1 MNGKQIQEKSLNHIE
16 DNVNDSSIFSNFPDE
31 IEHLEKIKDKLN
43 DALESYNKSVKH
55 YDEQYMDSKRYLANY
70 RSEIDPKE
78 IFQNE
83 ISMEQIERAGT
94 HAVKMRDRINKLLE
108 SPYFARIDFTED
120 ESEIP
125 SVFYIGRFSFS
136 DANQSNIL
144 IYDWRTPISSMF
156 YDCELGQAG
165 YDAPVGRINGDLTR
179 KRQLKI
185 VQGEMKYVLESSI
198 NIQDD
203 VLQRELSHTSDEKMK
218 TIIAT
223 IQREQNQIIRNE
235 QAETLIIQGV
245 AGSGKTSIALHRIAY
260 LLYRFKDTLSAK
272 NVVILSP
279 NKVFAD
285 YISNVL
291 PELGE
296 EPIFEMSFADVAEIQ
311 LDGIINFEPDKDP
324 LETNDTAWAE
334 RVKFKSRFEFIK
346 MMDDYLEYATT
357 EYFQPTD
364 YEFGNFKVDREWIL
378 SRYNAY
384 KNYPI
389 KIKLSEVASDIYDK
403 LQTENIRDDELPK
416 PKSIL
421 KKLSEMFKIKNT
433 LALYKDFYKTMK
445 LPDKFVMPD
454 KKTLEWAD
462 VYPFMY
468 FHSVFEGL
476 KENKLIK
483 HVIIDEMQDYTPVQY
498 IVLNKLFKCKK
509 TILGDYGQ
517 SLNPNHLHSL
527 DDLKKVY
534 EGVNYVELNKSY
546 RSTYE
551 IINFAKQIQNV
562 TKLEPIERHGD
573 IPELISCSD
582 SEDELLK
589 IKEKIDAFQHSGNVT
604 LGIILKTNSMA
615 ASLYDK
621 LSKDYDAHLITTDS
635 QQFANGITIT
645 SIQMSKGL
653 EFDEVII
660 PSANIETYYTDYDR
674 KLLYIACTRA
684 MHKLSLLY
692 TGSLTELL
700 KGE

>member
-1 MNGKQIQEKSLNHIE
+1 MNGKQIQEKPLNRIE
-16 DNVNDSSIFSNFPDE
+16 DNADDSSIFNNFPEE
-31 IEHLEKIKDKLN
+31 IEHLEEIKEKLN
-43 DALESYNKSVKH
+43 DALKNYSKSVKQ
-55 YDEQYMDSKRYLANY
+55 YDEQYMNSKRYLADY

-83 ISMEQIERAGT
+83 ISMKQIERAGT
-94 HAVKMRDRINKLLE
+94 LAVKMRERINKLIE
-108 SPYFARIDFTED
+108 SPYFARIDFSED
-120 ESEIP
+120 ESELP

-136 DANQSNIL
+136 DADQSNIL
-144 IYDWRTPISSMF
+144 IFDWRTPVSSMF

-165 YDAPVGRINGDLTR
+165 YDAPIGRVNGNLTR

-185 VQGEMKYVLESSI
+185 AQGQMKYVLESSI

-218 TIIAT
+218 TIIST

-260 LLYRFKDTLSAK
+260 LLYRFKETLSAQ

-311 LDGIINFEPDKDP
+311 LDGIIKFEPDKDP
-324 LETNDTAWAE
+324 LETNDPAWAE
-334 RVKFKSRFEFIK
+334 RVKFKSGFDFVK
-346 MMDDYLEYATT
+346 MMDQYLEYAAA
-357 EYFQPTD
+357 EYFEPTD
-364 YEFGNFKVDREWIL
+364 YEFAHFKADREWIL

-384 KNYPI
+384 KNYPV
-389 KIKLSEVASDIYDK
+389 KKRLFEVSSDIYDK
-403 LQTENIRDDELPK
+403 FQTENLMGDELPK
-416 PKSIL
+416 PKAVL
-421 KKLSEMFKIKNT
+421 KKLGDMFKIKNT
-433 LALYKDFYKTMK
+433 LALYKDFYKTIK
-445 LPDKFVMPD
+445 LPEKFVMPD
-454 KKTLEWAD
+454 KKLLEWAD

-468 FHSVFEGL
+468 FHSAFEGL
-476 KENKLIK
+476 KENQLIK
-483 HVIIDEMQDYTPVQY
+483 HVIIDEMQDYTPAQY
-498 IVLNKLFKCKK
+498 IVINKLFKCKK
-509 TILGDYGQ
+509 TILGDFGQ

-551 IINFAKQIQNV
+551 IINFAKLIQNV
-562 TKLEPIERHGD
+562 AKLEPIERHGD
-573 IPELISCSD
+573 VPELILCND
-582 SEDELLK
+582 TQDELIK
-589 IKEKIDAFQHSGNVT
+589 IKDKIEAFQQSGNVT

-615 ASLYDK
+615 ASLYDT
-621 LSKDYDAHLITTDS
+621 LSKDYDIQLITPDS
-635 QQFANGITIT
+635 LQFVNGITVT

-660 PSANIETYYTDYDR
+660 PSANSETYCTDYDR

-692 TGSLTELL
+692 TGSLTELIEN
-700 KGE
+700 K